1 MRFSRTETSLKA
13 LFGRKQLTLNDVL
26 DLFYDLGADIRDD
39 QKMTVDRLPA
49 EQEEAA
55 VTRLVL
61 AGPDPAADL
70 WTASRGS
77 HGSGAASAV

>member
-13 LFGRKQLTLNDVL
+13 LSGRKQLTLNDVL

-49 EQEEAA
+49 EQE
-55 VTRLVL
+55 
-61 AGPDPAADL
+61 
-70 WTASRGS
+70 
-77 HGSGAASAV
+77 